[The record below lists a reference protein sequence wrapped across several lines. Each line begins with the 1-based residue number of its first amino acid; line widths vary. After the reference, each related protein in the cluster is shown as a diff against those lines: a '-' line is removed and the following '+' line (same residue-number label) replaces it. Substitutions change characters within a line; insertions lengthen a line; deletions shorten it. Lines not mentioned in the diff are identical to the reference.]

1 MSDDEK
7 RRGSDWV
14 SIVHGVKYVPPKLTL
29 LPPSPPE
36 VYEDSTSTP
45 TKRFEDHVEARLKV
59 FSGSSHPTLARQIC
73 ANLGIELGG
82 SHTVKF
88 SNDNMMVQITENVR
102 ECDVFVVQTSC
113 PPVHDNFFELL
124 MMIDALKSASAAR
137 ITAVMPYIPYIRSDK
152 KDRPRIS
159 ITAKLVARLLEEA
172 GADRVLTMDLHTP
185 QAQGFFDVPVDQLTG
200 AATISDRLKREDLS
214 DWILVAA
221 DVGEAKDI
229 GRYAN
234 RLDLQFAIIDKR
246 RVGDNTTPEAVHL
259 IGSVEGKTALV
270 VDDEIASGG
279 TLVTAAEFLKK
290 HGATRVVAA
299 ATHGVF
305 SSGAIERIDNSWIE
319 KVIVTDTMPIDSKS
333 SSKIEV
339 LSTADNFAS
348 AIARIHDGR
357 SVSALF

>member
-1 MSDDEK
+1 M
-7 RRGSDWV
+7 
-14 SIVHGVKYVPPKLTL
+14 
-29 LPPSPPE
+29 
-36 VYEDSTSTP
+36 
-45 TKRFEDHVEARLKV
+45 EARLKV
-59 FSGSSHPTLARQIC
+59 FSGSSHTQLADEIC
-73 ANLGIELGG
+73 HNLGIELGS
-82 SHTVKF
+82 SHTVRF
-88 SNDNMMVQITENVR
+88 SNENMMVQIDENVR

-113 PPVHDNFFELL
+113 PPVHENFFELL
-124 MMIDALKSASAAR
+124 MMIDALKSASATR

-159 ITAKLVARLLEEA
+159 IAAKLTARLLQEA

-185 QAQGFFDVPVDQLTG
+185 QAQGFFDVPMDQLTG
-200 AATISDRLKREDLS
+200 AGPISERLKREDLS
-214 DWILVAA
+214 NWLLVAA

-246 RVGDNTTPEAVHL
+246 RVGDNTKPEAVHL

-279 TLVTAAEFLKK
+279 TLVAAAEFLKQ
-290 HGATRVVAA
+290 HGAERVIAA
-299 ATHGVF
+299 ATHAVF
-305 SSGAIERIDNSWIE
+305 SPGAIKRIEDSWIE
-319 KVIVTDTMPIDSKS
+319 KVIVTDTIPQPTDQKPSN
-333 SSKIEV
+333 KIEV
-339 LSTADNFAS
+339 LSTADLFAS

>member
-1 MSDDEK
+1 MES
-7 RRGSDWV
+7 
-14 SIVHGVKYVPPKLTL
+14 
-29 LPPSPPE
+29 
-36 VYEDSTSTP
+36 
-45 TKRFEDHVEARLKV
+45 RLKV

-73 ANLGIELGG
+73 KNLGIELGA

-88 SNDNMMVQITENVR
+88 SNDNIMVQIDENVR
-102 ECDVFVVQTSC
+102 ECDVFVVQTST
-113 PPVHDNFFELL
+113 PPVHEHFFELL
-124 MMIDALKSASAAR
+124 MTIDALKSASATR

-159 ITAKLVARLLEEA
+159 ITAKLVARLLQEA

-185 QAQGFFDVPVDQLTG
+185 QAQGFFDVPVDQLQG
-200 AATISDRLKREDLS
+200 ANPICERLRREDLS
-214 DWILVAA
+214 NWILVAA

-246 RVGDNTTPEAVHL
+246 RVGDNTKPECVHL

-279 TLVTAAEFLKK
+279 TLIAAAEFLKQ
-290 HGATRVVAA
+290 HGAERVWAA
-299 ATHGVF
+299 ATHPIF
-305 SSGAIERIDNSWIE
+305 SKGATQRIFDSWIE
-319 KVIVTDTMPIDSKS
+319 HVIVTDTLPVTIPPEQASKFE
-333 SSKIEV
+333 I
-339 LSTADNFAS
+339 LSTADLFAS

>member
-1 MSDDEK
+1 M
-7 RRGSDWV
+7 
-14 SIVHGVKYVPPKLTL
+14 
-29 LPPSPPE
+29 
-36 VYEDSTSTP
+36 
-45 TKRFEDHVEARLKV
+45 EARLKV
-59 FSGSSHPTLARQIC
+59 FSGSSHPELAAEIC
-73 ANLGIELGG
+73 HNLGIELGE
-82 SHTVKF
+82 SSTVTF
-88 SNDNMMVQITENVR
+88 SNQNMMVQIEENVR

-113 PPVHDNFFELL
+113 PPVHANFFELL

-159 ITAKLVARLLEEA
+159 IAAKLVARLLQEA

-185 QAQGFFDVPVDQLTG
+185 QAQGFFDVPMDQLLG
-200 AATISDRLKREDLS
+200 AGPICDRLMREDLT

-234 RLDLQFAIIDKR
+234 RLDLPFAIIDKR
-246 RVGDNTTPEAVHL
+246 RVGDNTKPEAVHL
-259 IGSVEGKTALV
+259 IGNVEGKTALV

-279 TLVTAAEFLKK
+279 TLTAAAEFLKE
-290 HGATRVVAA
+290 HGAARVMAT
-299 ATHGVF
+299 ATHAVF
-305 SSGAIERIDNSWIE
+305 SNGAIERIDDAWIE
-319 KVIVTDTMPIDSKS
+319 KVIVTDTMPVERS
-333 SSKIEV
+333 SDKIEV
-339 LSTADNFAS
+339 LSTADLFAS